1 MIANQFL
8 KSASSKGAI
17 DAGMAGFAALAV
29 AFVAFA
35 MPGDIFE
42 SAVSASGLPA
52 LLPAAAPP
60 LGNTAR
66 LAVVALAALLSFG
79 GLFLLLRALG
89 PGPRRA
95 TPDAPRVRRADAHP
109 DAPSRRPIRAGDDL
123 GEPAFDWPAP
133 AAAEA
138 PPQAEEVPLV
148 EAEAIVEPEPEPEP
162 FPLSE
167 DYAEPEAG
175 AAPPVTRSAA
185 DESIPGLMERL
196 ESGLAHRARRVR
208 RREVPPVTREDFVPL
223 PGELRLQSAI
233 DSLQKLARDR

>member
-8 KSASSKGAI
+8 KSASRKGAI
-17 DAGMAGFAALAV
+17 DIAMAGFAALAV

-35 MPGDIFE
+35 MPGDLFE
-42 SAVSASGLPA
+42 AAVSASGLPA

-66 LAVVALAALLSFG
+66 LAVVAMAALLSFG

-133 AAAEA
+133 AATEA
-138 PPQAEEVPLV
+138 PPQTVGAPHI
-148 EAEAIVEPEPEPEP
+148 EAEPVAEPEP

-167 DYAEPEAG
+167 DYAEPEAE
-175 AAPPVTRSAA
+175 AAPPASRSTD

-233 DSLQKLARDR
+233 DSLQKLTRDR

>member
-1 MIANQFL
+1 M

-35 MPGDIFE
+35 MPGDLFE
-42 SAVSASGLPA
+42 AAVLASGLPA

-66 LAVVALAALLSFG
+66 LGVGAIAALLSFG

-95 TPDAPRVRRADAHP
+95 TADAPRVRRADAHP

-133 AAAEA
+133 ALAEA
-138 PPQAEEVPLV
+138 PPQADEVPVV
-148 EAEAIVEPEPEPEP
+148 EAEALAEPEP

-167 DYAEPEAG
+167 DYAFPEAE
-175 AAPPVTRSAA
+175 AAPPPARPTE